1 VAETTIEK
9 KVRIEVEFEGER
21 VEQGKVFYKVE
32 YENEK
37 GRDEYW
43 EGVTRIHRIWY
54 PIYPYGNH
62 VRYTFEIKL
71 EDGML
76 CFRSYR
82 VRMSWNGT
90 GADSLSKI
98 CVDSTMLE
106 DIPFLMPHEIEDIKD
121 VEDVKRFLNDIK
133 DFLINSAT
141 YMIEDFEPEEDIIQ
155 TTVTK

>member
-1 VAETTIEK
+1 MTEAEEKVKIEAK
-9 KVRIEVEFEGER
+9 FEGER
-21 VEQGKVFYKVE
+21 VEQGKVFYEIE

-43 EGVTRIHRIWY
+43 EGVTRIHKIHY

-62 VRYTFEIKL
+62 VRYTMEIKL

-90 GADSLSKI
+90 GADSLSRI

-106 DIPFLMPHEIEDIKD
+106 DIPFLMPSEIEDIQN
-121 VEDVKRFLNDIK
+121 VEDLKRFLDGIK

-141 YMIEDFEPEEDIIQ
+141 YMIETFEPEDVLMQ
-155 TTVTK
+155 TVAK